1 MAESEV
7 ARLLREIDEA
17 YQSAQWG
24 LTGFASGTARHDFI
38 NAREEHIA
46 LCHKELTTLIG
57 PEQATALV
65 VGIYFKGEQGNGI
78 AVSGKAVGEEHDEPG
93 KARTDTAHT
102 L

>member
-17 YQSAQWG
+17 YQAAERG
-24 LTGFASGTARHDFI
+24 LTGLACGTARHDFI
-38 NAREEHIA
+38 NAKEEHIA

-57 PEQATALV
+57 SEKATALV
-65 VGIYFKGEQGNGI
+65 AGVYFEGEQGNGI
-78 AVSGKAVGEEHDEPG
+78 AVSGQPVGEEHHEPG
-93 KARTDTAHT
+93 TTRADPAHS

>member
-17 YQSAQWG
+17 YQAAERG

-46 LCHKELTTLIG
+46 LCHKELVTLVG
-57 PEQATALV
+57 PEKATALV
-65 VGIYFKGEQGNGI
+65 AGVYFEGEQSN
-78 AVSGKAVGEEHDEPG
+78 AVSAKGKSVGEEQDEPG
-93 KARTDTAHT
+93 KAGANPTHS

>member
-17 YQSAQWG
+17 YEAVQRG

-46 LCHKELTTLIG
+46 LCHKELSTLIG
-57 PEQATALV
+57 PDQAIAMV
-65 VGIYFKGEQGNGI
+65 AGVYFKGEQGKEN
-78 AVSGKAVGEEHDEPG
+78 AVSRKPVGEEKDEPG
-93 KARTDTAHT
+93 KAGTDSAHS